1 MVLFYKYF
9 IILIIFC
16 IIDVLMIF
24 LISIFGIGNRTF
36 IIDVLEYTKM
46 KMEVIMKRK
55 IVGLIS
61 ILMVIVLA
69 TLALIRIKEEETGLK
84 KVTVAEVTHS
94 VFYAPQYVAHGLGF
108 FEEEGLDVELVLTSG
123 ADNVMAAVLSGD
135 AQIGFSGSEA
145 TIYVYNGGEK
155 DYVMT
160 FAGLTQKD
168 GSFLVSREK
177 YDNFKLEDLKGKNVL
192 GGRVGG
198 MPEMTFEWAL
208 RKNGIDPKKDLYID
222 TSVAFPAMEGAF
234 IGGNGDFVTLFE
246 PNATSVEKNGY
257 GYVVAY
263 VGDLGGIVPYTAY
276 NARKSYIENNPDV
289 IEKFTRAVN
298 KGLQYVDSHSAREI
312 AEVVVKYFPDT
323 SLSDME
329 TIINRYKE
337 GEAWKKNITINEE
350 EWNHIQEIIEAS
362 GELQDKVDYK
372 VLIYD
377 KYFKD
382 YE

>member
-1 MVLFYKYF
+1 
-9 IILIIFC
+9 
-16 IIDVLMIF
+16 MIF

-94 VFYAPQYVAHGLGF
+94 VFYAPQYVAHGLEF